1 MRFVYL
7 SLLFTGACLAVDQQS
22 TAQAL
27 LEKSADS
34 YGRLDSCQLQ
44 SKTTLET
51 VVDGKPAANVISE
64 MRFAARRP
72 GRILIEIREPESGE
86 WVRVSDGKKT
96 REYKSQ
102 SNQKSERDAS
112 IADFTVL
119 WYASPLAALEQMSAK
134 VREAKILP
142 DERLTIGNRALD
154 CHVIEATYTGDS
166 EAPPIRYW
174 IDKRTNLVVR
184 QVQGPSDRRQ
194 TIEYIFTGVN
204 QPLPD
209 TVFAM
214 RKQ

>member
-1 MRFVYL
+1 MRFVSL
-7 SLLFTGACLAVDQQS
+7 SICFAGACLAVDQQS

-44 SKTTLET
+44 SKTTVET
-51 VVDGKPAANVISE
+51 TVDGKPASNVLSE
-64 MRFAARRP
+64 LRFAARRP
-72 GRILIEIREPESGE
+72 GRILIEIREPEAGE

-102 SNQKSERDAS
+102 SNQRSERDAS

-119 WYASPLAALEQMSAK
+119 WYASPLAALEQISAK
-134 VREAKILP
+134 VREARLLP
-142 DERLTIGNRALD
+142 DERLTIGNRPFE

-166 EAPPIRYW
+166 EAPPVRYW

-184 QVQGPSDRRQ
+184 QVQGPVERRQ
-194 TIEYIFTGVN
+194 TTEYVFTGLN

-209 TVFAM
+209 TIFAM